1 MKIPE
6 KNKKGD
12 SFYSKLLISSCLIFT
27 VSGCET
33 IKSIYYDNK
42 QVEWEYVQPEKQP
55 VLKAIGYA
63 PISAQNG
70 QSETIKMLKAIKA
83 SKLDA
88 YKELAEQVYG
98 QKIDTEQSLA
108 NMLLADSDLKAS
120 VEGIIRGA
128 EVVKSYPVG
137 EDVYAT
143 ELSLDFQKVYDIYL
157 ATARPKRIKGVRY
170 Y

>member
-1 MKIPE
+1 M
-6 KNKKGD
+6 
-12 SFYSKLLISSCLIFT
+12 
-27 VSGCET
+27 
-33 IKSIYYDNK
+33 
-42 QVEWEYVQPEKQP
+42 EWEYVQPENQP

-70 QSETIKMLKAIKA
+70 HTETIKMLMAIKA

-98 QKIDTEQSLA
+98 QRIDTEQSLA
-108 NMLLADSDLKAS
+108 NMLLANSDLKAS
-120 VEGIIRGA
+120 VEGVIRGA

>member
-1 MKIPE
+1 MRIPS
-6 KNKKGD
+6 KSVTRSLLVS
-12 SFYSKLLISSCLIFT
+12 SFMALSL
-27 VSGCET
+27 SGCQAV
-33 IKSIYYDNK
+33 KSVYYDDK
-42 QVEWEYVQPEKQP
+42 HVEWDYVKPDEQP

-70 QSETIKMLKAIKA
+70 QTETIRMLNAIKA

-98 QKIDTEQSLA
+98 QRVDTNQSLA
-108 NMLLADSDLKAS
+108 NLVLSDNHLEAS
-120 VEGIIRGA
+120 VEGVIRGA

-143 ELSLDFQKVYDIYL
+143 ELTLDFQKVYDLYL
-157 ATARPKRIKGVRY
+157 ASARPKKVKEVRY